1 MIEQKIEVMRSNLEK
16 VMEAKNTE
24 LFEHIK
30 EVE

>member
-1 MIEQKIEVMRSNLEK
+1 MIEQKIEVMRRNLEK

-24 LFEHIK
+24 LFENIK